1 MPRKS
6 PTNRRY
12 SIELK
17 KQAVTDYLSGKG
29 SQRAICAKYGIAS
42 HTQLQNW
49 VTMYNSNRELT
60 QRSATESDVYEVKGR
75 STTLRERAE
84 AVAYYY
90 KSGKDLGLTVE
101 KFGVSYQQITS
112 WVKKYERNGIAGL
125 IDRRGRTP
133 HEPDAEQLSE
143 LERLIREA
151 CGTE

>member
-49 VTMYNSNRELT
+49 VTMHNSNRELT

-90 KSGKDLGLTVE
+90 NNGKDLGLTVE
-101 KFGVSYQQITS
+101 KFGVSYQQITA
-112 WVKKYERNGIAGL
+112 WVKKYERGGIGEL
-125 IDRRGRTP
+125 IDRRGRGV
-133 HEPDAEQLSE
+133 HNVDEAE
-143 LERLIREA
+143 LEELDGLIRGA
-151 CGTE
+151 LV